1 MGLSVGSPLVVLL
14 LLAQRLPVI
23 AAVDRRVPHSSPRL
37 ATSLPRASAGDD
49 SLLPLLGVDVASAVT
64 SSALLSPFVTVI
76 DKSIV
81 MAAAGSKT
89 LGTAVA
95 DTVVT
100 AAKNPVKFFTS
111 LEYLYICGVYAT
123 TYTAAN
129 AIETIWER
137 RQQPTAIPKL
147 VGTTVVNINT
157 CVAKDASF
165 AKMFGAKAP
174 TAVPKRTLSL
184 FSTRDGLTVF
194 ASFIFPPQMAAAL
207 QKMGVDSGT
216 SLNLSQIL
224 APVAVQLV
232 STPLH
237 LLGLDFYNR
246 APGTLTGAA
255 GELPRWRVC
264 FKNYGA
270 VAGARMLRVL
280 PAFGIG
286 GIGNRV
292 LRTKGRAVVRSL
304 SDRS

>member
-1 MGLSVGSPLVVLL
+1 M
-14 LLAQRLPVI
+14 
-23 AAVDRRVPHSSPRL
+23 
-37 ATSLPRASAGDD
+37 
-49 SLLPLLGVDVASAVT
+49 

-81 MAAAGSKT
+81 MAAAEQM

-111 LEYLYICGVYAT
+111 LEYLYICGVYAAT
-123 TYTAAN
+123 HTAQRYRNYLGTPPA
-129 AIETIWER
+129 AHGHPEAR
-137 RQQPTAIPKL
+137 RNDRR
-147 VGTTVVNINT
+147 NINT